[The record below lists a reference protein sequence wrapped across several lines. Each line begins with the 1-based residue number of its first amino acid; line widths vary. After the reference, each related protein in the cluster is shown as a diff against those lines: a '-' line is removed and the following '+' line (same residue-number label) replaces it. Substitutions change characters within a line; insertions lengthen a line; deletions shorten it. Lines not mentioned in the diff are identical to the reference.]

1 MSKHKF
7 KVGDKVRLKKDLVIG
22 KKYGGITFL
31 TTMQNSLDS
40 CGGESCIVHI
50 TPYGS
55 CVLEDDK
62 HGFLF
67 SPKMLDF
74 VPEKIIIYRNGAEV
88 VAKNTATGKTGIAKC
103 NPADEFDF
111 NTGAR
116 LAFDR
121 LTAKEPEQPKYYNH
135 KVVCVKAKT
144 PMFTTGKIYEVKD
157 GYLRNDCNC
166 CEAHRA
172 KSIKEL
178 NEHQISDFIELIEE

>member
-1 MSKHKF
+1 MSKHIF
-7 KVGDKVRLKKDLVIG
+7 KVGDQVVANEKAKYYTVTTPGWQGVVKSVLSDGKIIRVTNRYNLFGYFVSADCFDLVEPA
-22 KKYGGITFL
+22 T
-31 TTMQNSLDS
+31 
-40 CGGESCIVHI
+40 
-50 TPYGS
+50 
-55 CVLEDDK
+55 
-62 HGFLF
+62 
-67 SPKMLDF
+67 
-74 VPEKIIIYRNGAEV
+74 PEKIIIYRNGAEV

-157 GYLRNDCNC
+157 GYLRNDCDG
-166 CEAHRA
+166 CEAYRV

>member
-7 KVGDKVRLKKDLVIG
+7 KVGDQVVANEKAKGYPVTKPGWKGVVDAIFFGGRTIVVTNKIGDRFRYPAPPDIFDLV
-22 KKYGGITFL
+22 
-31 TTMQNSLDS
+31 
-40 CGGESCIVHI
+40 EPVH
-50 TPYGS
+50 T
-55 CVLEDDK
+55 
-62 HGFLF
+62 
-67 SPKMLDF
+67 
-74 VPEKIIIYRNGAEV
+74 EKIIIYRNGAEV

-157 GYLRNDCNC
+157 GYLRNDYDG
-166 CEAHRA
+166 CEAYRVE
-172 KSIKEL
+172 SIKEL